1 MEREVKIK
9 DYQSSTHLLMVALN
23 SVGIHTDYPTTH
35 LIESTINLLNE
46 KGDKASIEDS
56 VKIRTE
62 HKKFWE
68 NYFKNKGDGE

>member
-1 MEREVKIK
+1 MEREVNIK
-9 DYQSSTHLLMVALN
+9 DYESSTHLLLVALN
-23 SVGIHTDYPTTH
+23 SVGIHVDYPTTR

-68 NYFKNKGDGE
+68 NYFKNKEDGE